1 MKYIPI
7 GYFNNIAFGPET
19 ELNLVIDSTANLA
32 GTKNELDTLVST
44 DLKTLLLP
52 FYGTEAKYNEKVK
65 VVEND
70 TEQPY
75 SMLTT
80 FNLSSKNSFV
90 FAFIDEAT
98 PYGDIYTTTNPTVTS
113 DIYTLVNKVSGY
125 KNEYR
130 GFIFRVKDTGAVTF
144 GESHKLREILNTVRN
159 NHSPYTN
166 TAYNQIQCP
175 ITREDQIFNRLDIAD
190 VSELTRFAAA
200 GGTIMTNFTRYKY
213 YGFEII
219 DALNQSVASLNIK
232 NDSSYITSN
241 IESRIVY
248 TNLDAINMPFPIL
261 ESKILYTSQNGVVSQ
276 YTAIGSK
283 ILYTNL
289 DAINMPN
296 TIPNLKS
303 SIVYTN
309 IDAIDMLFPI
319 LKSSI
324 VYTSQDG
331 IAQ

>member
-32 GTKNELDTLVST
+32 DTKTQLDTLVST

-80 FNLSSKNSFV
+80 FNLSSKNCFV

-98 PYGDIYTTTNPTVTS
+98 PYGDVYTTANPTVTS

-125 KNEYR
+125 KSEYR
-130 GFIFRVKDTGAVTF
+130 GFIFRVKDTGDETF
-144 GESHKLREILNTVRN
+144 GESYKLREILNTVHN
-159 NHSPYTN
+159 NHVPYTN

-175 ITREDQIFNRLDIAD
+175 ITREDQIFNRLDIAS
-190 VSELTRFAAA
+190 VSELTRFAATD
-200 GGTIMTNFTRYKY
+200 GTIMTNLTRYKY

-219 DALNQSVASLNIK
+219 DALNQSVASLNLE
-232 NDSSYITSN
+232 NDTSYITSS
-241 IESRIVY
+241 IGSRILY
-248 TNLDAINMPFPIL
+248 TSQDAFNMPFPIL
-261 ESKILYTSQNGVVSQ
+261 Q
-276 YTAIGSK
+276 
-283 ILYTNL
+283 
-289 DAINMPN
+289 
-296 TIPNLKS
+296 
-303 SIVYTN
+303 
-309 IDAIDMLFPI
+309 
-319 LKSSI
+319 SSI
-324 VYTSQDG
+324 VYTSVGGTVSRYTIIESSIVYTSEDAIKMPITIPNIKSSIVYASQGAFDMPFSILQSRIVYTSQGG